1 LDTKGQIKW
10 ATLRDENTKF
20 FYTTATIHNNKNTI
34 IVLKDGNGQE
44 KHSHEEKATMLWESF
59 KDRLT
64 TSEFTQMHFDL
75 SLYIHPSA
83 NLEGLAMH
91 FTKEEIDSVVTNLPN
106 GKSLGPNGFN
116 IEFMKKN
123 IGQ

>member
-1 LDTKGQIKW
+1 
-10 ATLRDENTKF
+10 
-20 FYTTATIHNNKNTI
+20 
-34 IVLKDGNGQE
+34 
-44 KHSHEEKATMLWESF
+44 
-59 KDRLT
+59 
-64 TSEFTQMHFDL
+64 MHFDL

-83 NLEGLAMH
+83 NLEGLAMP

-123 IGQ
+123 VGQ

>member
-1 LDTKGQIKW
+1 
-10 ATLRDENTKF
+10 
-20 FYTTATIHNNKNTI
+20 
-34 IVLKDGNGQE
+34 VLKDGNGQE

-83 NLEGLAMH
+83 NLEGLAMP

-123 IGQ
+123 VGQ